1 MHNMIDKYQMNP
13 RFIFL
18 NLSEVIY
25 KSKWWNK
32 KRRWC
37 V

>member
-18 NLSEVIY
+18 NLSEEIL
-25 KSKWWNK
+25 
-32 KRRWC
+32 
-37 V
+37 